1 MFTNLSSIKAWQ
13 KLIQGYLDRSVPY
26 KNQRWLIISIL
37 SIYVLYRILVYDF
50 IAIMFFW
57 GLYVLYLLVQFFTPS
72 GLPDPD
78 EDIFEAP
85 PPTFA

>member
-1 MFTNLSSIKAWQ
+1 MNYVSTANKYL
-13 KLIQGYLDRSVPY
+13 QGVLDRSVPY
-26 KNQRWLIISIL
+26 KKERWSLLLLL
-37 SIYVLYRILVYDF
+37 SGYVLYRILIYDF

-78 EDIFEAP
+78 EDIFEATP
-85 PPTFA
+85 PPSVENS